1 MDSVDA
7 PTIYDVA
14 RVAGVSHQTVSR
26 VLNAPLTV
34 REPVRRRVQA
44 VIQYLGFERNAQAM
58 QLGRKRK
65 R

>member
-1 MDSVDA
+1 M
-7 PTIYDVA
+7 A

-34 REPVRRRVQA
+34 REPLRRRVQA
-44 VIQYLGFERNAQAM
+44 VIQYLGYERNAQAM